1 MKYDLDF
8 TLCKSYIFLLM
19 KIGIIST
26 SKFILRLHITRKVS
40 NEIIICFC
48 TWITIPM
55 EQELLTLRSTWV
67 HTRFL
72 GGWCRSNFSFLCS
85 VLNIFV
91 CLFVLCCVQRVGC
104 PSIYGFW
111 LPLWYLETPL
121 MVSGGI
127 YFVIQHNFY
136 MQLIPLSYHL
146 ANHNGCH

>member
-26 SKFILRLHITRKVS
+26 SKLILRLHITRKVS
-40 NEIIICFC
+40 NEIIICFY

-67 HTRFL
+67 HTLFL
-72 GGWCRSNFSFLCS
+72 EGWCRSNFSFLCS
-85 VLNIFV
+85 FFNIFV

-127 YFVIQHNFY
+127 YFVIQHIFY
-136 MQLIPLSYHL
+136 MQLMPLSYHL